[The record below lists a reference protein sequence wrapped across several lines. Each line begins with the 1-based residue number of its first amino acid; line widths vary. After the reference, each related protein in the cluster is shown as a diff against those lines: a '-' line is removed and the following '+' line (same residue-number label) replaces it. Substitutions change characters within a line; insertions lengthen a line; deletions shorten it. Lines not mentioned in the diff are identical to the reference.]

1 MKKHLLALLLVFC
14 CSLNA
19 WTQTISDD
27 KVLEF
32 AQKEQK
38 KGTSQS
44 QIVNKLLQRG
54 ATVEQLR
61 RIRKKV
67 ESQQKQLGAVSS
79 AVTSESQDDGRMR
92 RRQQSGLQIAE
103 REELLTRQQQ
113 REAMESEL
121 AALMPDTLEVVD
133 EGKQVFGR
141 NIFNNELL
149 TFEPSQNMATP
160 QNYVL
165 GPGDKVIID
174 IWGASQE
181 TFEGVVSPDG
191 QVVVPGVGPIQLG
204 GLSVQK
210 ATQRVRQQVG
220 RFYQDCQIAL
230 SLGENRSIQV
240 QVMGEVKT
248 PGTYTLSSLS
258 STFNAL
264 YSAGG
269 INDIGTLRNIK
280 VYRQGRQVAVLDV
293 YDYLLNGNARGDIR
307 LQDNDVI
314 VVGPYEALVEVR
326 GRVKRPMFY
335 EMRQSE
341 TVKQLLSNAGG
352 FAGDAFTESVRLTR
366 KKGAMYSMH
375 TVDEFHQGSFTLMDG
390 DSIFVDSVVA
400 RFRNMVE
407 IRGAV
412 MHPGQYELG
421 GSIQSVRQLIEAAQ
435 GLRED
440 AFRTRGVMQRE
451 KDDLTNQMM
460 SVDLDALLKGEA
472 ADVPLRNGDI
482 LFIPSVVDMQGE
494 RTMTIGGEVVYPG
507 TYTYAENT
515 HVEDLILMAGGLTDA
530 ASTVRVD
537 VYRRLLSQNQLEKS
551 EVLSQSYTISLA
563 DGLRATDSSLVLMP
577 YDRVFV
583 RRSPL
588 NIKQKLVRIE
598 GCVNFEGE
606 YAMQSTHYRLSDLV
620 QAAGGLSKDAYT
632 RGGRLMRRMTADE
645 RLQRENALRAA
656 QMQMYEE
663 AMQNDKDYN
672 AERADSLMQLK
683 LDMGDTYPVAVDL
696 DKALAEIGGE
706 HDILLREGDVLVV
719 PQFSNTVKVNGEVI
733 YPNSIN
739 YVKGKPLSYYI
750 ERAGGYANRARK
762 RGTYAIYMNG
772 AVKKLGRFSAKKIQ
786 PGCEIIVPTRSF
798 KKGMSTGEIMAI
810 TSGTASLASVVVALM
825 TILKK

>member
-1 MKKHLLALLLVFC
+1 MKKHLLAIVLVFC

-44 QIVNKLLQRG
+44 QIVNKLLLRG

-103 REELLTRQQQ
+103 REELLTRQQL

-121 AALMPDTLEVVD
+121 VALMPDTLEVVD

-181 TFEGVVSPDG
+181 SFEGTVSPDG

-204 GLSVQK
+204 GFSVQK

-220 RFYQDCQIAL
+220 QFYQDCQIAL

-280 VYRQGRQVAVLDV
+280 VYRQGRQVGLLDV

-341 TVKQLLSNAGG
+341 TVKQLLNNAGG

-460 SVDLDALLKGEA
+460 SVDLDALLKGEV

-494 RTMTIGGEVVYPG
+494 RTMTIRGEVVYPG
-507 TYTYAENT
+507 IYTYAENT

-632 RGGRLMRRMTADE
+632 RGGRLMRRMTTDE

-750 ERAGGYANRARK
+750 ERAGGYANRAKK

>member
-19 WTQTISDD
+19 WTQTISDE
-27 KVLEF
+27 KVLEL

-103 REELLTRQQQ
+103 REEVLTRQQQ

-204 GLSVQK
+204 GFSVQK

-280 VYRQGRQVAVLDV
+280 VYRQGRQVGLLDV

-352 FAGDAFTESVRLTR
+352 FTGDAFTESVRLTR

-375 TVDEFHQGSFTLMDG
+375 TVDEFHQSSFTLVDG

-400 RFRNMVE
+400 RFHNMIEV
-407 IRGAV
+407 RGAV

-440 AFRTRGVMQRE
+440 AFRTRSVMQRQ

-460 SVDLDALLKGEA
+460 SVDLEALLNGES
-472 ADVPLRNGDI
+472 ADIPLRNGDI
-482 LFIPSVVDMQGE
+482 LFVPSVVDMQGE

-537 VYRRLLSQNQLEKS
+537 VYRRLLAQNQLEKS
-551 EVLSQSYTISLA
+551 EELSESFTISLA

-588 NIKQKLVRIE
+588 NVKQRLVRVE

-606 YAMQSTHYRLSDLV
+606 YAMQSTNYRLSDLV
-620 QAAGGLSKDAYT
+620 KAAGGLSRDAYM
-632 RGGRLMRRMTADE
+632 RGGRLVRRMTDDE

-663 AMQNDKDYN
+663 AMQNNKDYDAN
-672 AERADSLMQLK
+672 RADSLLQLK
-683 LDMGDTYPVAVDL
+683 LDMGDSYPVAVDL
-696 DKALAEIGGE
+696 DKALAEVGSE
-706 HDILLREGDVLVV
+706 HDLLLREGDVLVV

-762 RGTYAIYMNG
+762 RGAYAIYMNG

-786 PGCEIIVPTRSF
+786 PGCEIIVPTRNF
-798 KKGMSTGEIMAI
+798 KRSLTTGEIMAI
-810 TSGTASLASVVVALM
+810 SSGSTSLASVVVALI

>member
-19 WTQTISDD
+19 WTQTISDE

-103 REELLTRQQQ
+103 REEVLTRQQQ

-204 GLSVQK
+204 GFSVQK

-280 VYRQGRQVAVLDV
+280 VYRQGRQVGLLDV

-352 FAGDAFTESVRLTR
+352 FTGDAFTESVRLTR

-375 TVDEFHQGSFTLMDG
+375 TVDEFHQSSFTLVDG

-400 RFRNMVE
+400 RFHNMIEV
-407 IRGAV
+407 RGAV

-440 AFRTRGVMQRE
+440 AFRTRSVMQRQ

-460 SVDLDALLKGEA
+460 SVDLEALLSGES
-472 ADVPLRNGDI
+472 ADIPLRNGDI
-482 LFIPSVVDMQGE
+482 LFVPSVVDMQGE

-537 VYRRLLSQNQLEKS
+537 VYRRLLAQNQLEKS
-551 EVLSQSYTISLA
+551 EELSESFTISLA

-588 NIKQKLVRIE
+588 NVKQRLVRVE

-606 YAMQSTHYRLSDLV
+606 YAMQSTNYRLSDLV
-620 QAAGGLSKDAYT
+620 KAAGGLSRDAYM
-632 RGGRLMRRMTADE
+632 RGGRLVRRMTDDE

-663 AMQNDKDYN
+663 AMQNNKDYD
-672 AERADSLMQLK
+672 ADRADSLLQLK
-683 LDMGDTYPVAVDL
+683 LDMGDSYPVAVDL
-696 DKALAEIGGE
+696 DKALAEVGSE
-706 HDILLREGDVLVV
+706 YDILLREGDVLVV

-733 YPNSIN
+733 YPNSMN
-739 YVKGKPLSYYI
+739 YVKGKSLSYYI
-750 ERAGGYANRARK
+750 ERAGGYANRAK
-762 RGTYAIYMNG
+762 KNGAYAIYMNG

-786 PGCEIIVPTRSF
+786 PGCEIIVPTRNF
-798 KKGMSTGEIMAI
+798 KRSLTTGEIMAI
-810 TSGTASLASVVVALM
+810 SSGSTSLASVVVALI